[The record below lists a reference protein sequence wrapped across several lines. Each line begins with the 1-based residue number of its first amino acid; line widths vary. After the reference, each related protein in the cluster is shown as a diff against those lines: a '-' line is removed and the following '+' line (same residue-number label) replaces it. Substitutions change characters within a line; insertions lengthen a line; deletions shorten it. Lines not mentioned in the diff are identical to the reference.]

1 MIKMERLYLVP
12 ILILISLCYMV
23 YMVVL
28 FTAKVLSQIII
39 VRRLKKVF
47 IFWFSLGNYKI
58 QGLNII
64 LLGGPLCITHSGFWR
79 YNHGE
84 L

>member
-1 MIKMERLYLVP
+1 MERLYLVP

-47 IFWFSLGNYKI
+47 IF
-58 QGLNII
+58 
-64 LLGGPLCITHSGFWR
+64 
-79 YNHGE
+79 
-84 L
+84 